1 MVWYWERLSFTGL
14 GALAMADMGEGHG
27 STGSPTARD
36 DTMEDIEVRFGT
48 GNASTRL
55 GWARWP
61 GRHPGCACKGQT
73 KGLSLTER
81 RLSFAF
87 AEGTPRPEA
96 QVLRL
101 TVRGD

>member
-1 MVWYWERLSFTGL
+1 MVRQ
-14 GALAMADMGEGHG
+14 AHQPPAMTPRG
-27 STGSPTARD
+27 
-36 DTMEDIEVRFGT
+36 VRVWSGT
-48 GNASTRL
+48 GNAYTRL

-61 GRHPGCACKGQT
+61 GRHPGCACKGRT
-73 KGLSLTER
+73 KGLSLIER

-101 TVRGD
+101 TAGGY